1 MLVIGDK
8 LPEFTLSGLDEKG
21 VEKQFSNKNFLGKNL
36 IIYFYPKD
44 NTPGCTTESC
54 NFNALL
60 PKIKSKANIV
70 GVSADSIASHL
81 KFQKKYGLQFPL
93 LSDANTKF
101 ASQMGAFKNKLF
113 AKLLSKGIVRTT
125 FLVDSKGIV
134 KFIWKNVTVS
144 GHDEE
149 VLKQLEKLV

>member
-1 MLVIGDK
+1 MLAVGDK
-8 LPEFTLSGLDEKG
+8 LPEFILLGIDEKG

-70 GVSADSIASHL
+70 GVSADSLASHL

-101 ASQMGAFKNKLF
+101 ASKMGAFKNKLF

-125 FLVDSKGIV
+125 FLVDSQGIV

-149 VLKQLEKLV
+149 VLQQLEKLV

>member
-1 MLVIGDK
+1 MLVVGDK
-8 LPEFTLSGLDEKG
+8 LPEFSLSGIDEKG
-21 VEKQFSNKNFLGKNL
+21 IEKQFSNKDFLGKNL

-60 PKIKSKANIV
+60 PKIKSKAGII
-70 GVSADSIASHL
+70 GVSADSLASHL

-101 ASQMGAFKNKLF
+101 ANQMGAFKNKLF

-125 FLVDSKGIV
+125 FLVDAKGVV
-134 KFIWKNVTVS
+134 KFVWKNVTVS

-149 VLKQLEKLV
+149 VLTQLEKLV